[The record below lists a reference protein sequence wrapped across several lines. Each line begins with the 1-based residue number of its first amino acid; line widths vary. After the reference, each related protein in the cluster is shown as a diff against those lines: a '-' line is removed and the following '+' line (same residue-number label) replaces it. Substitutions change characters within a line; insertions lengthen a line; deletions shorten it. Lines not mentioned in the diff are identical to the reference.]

1 MMTYLRHI
9 QACNRFEPDDFLP
22 LLLGE
27 RRVGFI
33 RHDRAAL
40 LAGFPSAFDVES
52 RAIRFAAGL
61 DTPPS
66 RTDALAGVAR
76 ALVQSGEIESI
87 RGEPFAITAGWRGP
101 ALFELDRGAVA
112 FFGTR
117 SYGVHLNGYL
127 SGGDTPTLWIGTRA
141 LDKKVAPG
149 KLDNLVAG
157 GISAG
162 YDAYGTLV
170 KEAEEEADMAPA
182 LARQARPV
190 GAALYRMAVPEGLRD
205 DVLFIY
211 DLAVP
216 ADFVPHNNDGEI
228 QGFARLSLSDCLRR
242 VREGDD
248 FKFNVNLVLI
258 DFALRHGVIAPES
271 EEYLALL
278 SGLRGGL
285 IRETGGGAHGGG

>member
-1 MMTYLRHI
+1 MTYLRHI
-9 QACNRFEPDDFLP
+9 QACNSFEPDDFLP
-22 LLLGE
+22 FLLGD

-33 RHDRAAL
+33 RRDRAAA
-40 LAGFPSAFDVES
+40 LAGFPSAFEVES
-52 RAIRFAAGL
+52 RAIRFAAVL
-61 DTPPS
+61 DTPLR
-66 RTDALAGVAR
+66 RTDALAGVAS
-76 ALVQSGEIESI
+76 ALVQSGEIEAI
-87 RGEPFAITAGWRGP
+87 RDEPFAITAGWRGP
-101 ALFELDRGAVA
+101 TLFELDRGAVP

-117 SYGVHLNGYL
+117 SHGVHLNGYL
-127 SGGDTPTLWIGTRA
+127 PDGDELTLWIGTRA

-162 YDAYGTLV
+162 YDAYETLI
-170 KEAEEEADMAPA
+170 KEAGEEADMAPA

-190 GAALYRMAVPEGLRD
+190 GAVLYRMAVPEGLRD

-216 ADFVPHNNDGEI
+216 VDFVPRNNDGEI
-228 QGFARLSLSDCLRR
+228 QGFARMSLAECLRW
-242 VREGDD
+242 VREGDE

-258 DFALRHGVIAPES
+258 DFALRHGAIAPDG

-278 SGLRGGL
+278 TGLRGGM
-285 IRETGGGAHGGG
+285 IREAGGGAHGGG